1 MLKKILT
8 IIGLGITA
16 YVGIFVLWF
25 VLMFGCILY
34 EEKHGAGYCGG
45 DTLTKV
51 ARVLYSPIIGL
62 IN

>member
-16 YVGIFVLWF
+16 YVGIFVLW
-25 VLMFGCILY
+25 VILMLGCVAY
-34 EEKHGAGYCGG
+34 EEKHGVGYCGG

-51 ARVLYSPIIGL
+51 ARVLYSPIINL
-62 IN
+62 VN